1 MIIKEITDALE
12 ALAPLENAEDFDNVG
27 LLVGDFNTEV
37 SGVLVTLDALEEVVE
52 EAVDKNCNLII
63 SFHPIIFKGLKQLT
77 GRNYVERAV
86 IKAIQNNIAIYSM
99 HTALD
104 NSPLGVNARIC
115 EVLELSDPKILIP
128 KRGAIK
134 KLSTY
139 IPVSDAEMLRQALFE
154 AGAGHIGP
162 YSHCSF
168 TLEGTGTFK
177 GSPDSNP
184 TKGKKGE
191 LHYEEEALI
200 HVTFPKA
207 NEKRVLEALF
217 THHPYEEVAYEV
229 YTLDNSNQYLGMG
242 MTGKLEEPLT
252 EEELIAYVK
261 ARMNVP
267 FVKHSRL
274 LGRKVEKVAVLGGSG
289 AFAIGAAKKAGAG
302 VFITSD
308 IKYHQFFEAE
318 NQLLI
323 LDIGHYES
331 EQFTK
336 NLLVDYLKK
345 KIPNFAISLSE
356 TITNPINYS

>member
-1 MIIKEITDALE
+1 MIIKEITEVLE

-27 LLVGDFNTEV
+27 LLVGDANTEV

-52 EAVDKNCNLII
+52 EAVSRNCNLIV
-63 SFHPIIFKGLKQLT
+63 SFHPIIFKGLRSLT
-77 GRNYVERAV
+77 GKTYIERAV

-115 EVLELSDPKILIP
+115 EVLELSEPKILIP
-128 KRGAIK
+128 KEGVIK

-139 IPVSDAEMLRQALFE
+139 IPVAEAEMLRQALFE
-154 AGAGHIGP
+154 AGAGQIGP

-168 TLEGTGTFK
+168 TLEGTGSFK
-177 GSPDSNP
+177 GGQNSNP
-184 TKGKKGE
+184 AKGKKGK

-200 HVTFPKA
+200 HVTFPRA
-207 NEKRVLEALF
+207 AEKRVLKALF
-217 THHPYEEVAYEV
+217 SNHPYEEVAYEI
-229 YTLDNSNQYLGMG
+229 YTLDNSHQYLGMG
-242 MTGKLEEPLT
+242 MIGALEKPLT
-252 EEELIAYVK
+252 EEELISHVK
-261 ARMNVP
+261 TRMNITV
-267 FVKHSRL
+267 VKHSKP
-274 LGRKVEKVAVLGGSG
+274 LGGKVTEVAVLGGSG
-289 AFAIGAAKKAGAG
+289 AFAIGAAKNEGAD

-318 NQLLI
+318 NQLLL